1 MKNKNNRNYL
11 IFYKIL
17 RPIARIFLRFGI
29 GYREYCELSKTAF
42 IAVAAEDFG
51 VHGRP
56 TNASRIAAM
65 TGLTRKE
72 VGRIRKKIERGEE
85 LRVDHRSPTKEVLA
99 AWQSVDE
106 YRDQQGQPK
115 PLPVSGERGS
125 FEALIRQFAGDIP
138 QGAMRKEL
146 QRINAIEMTG
156 DRIRVH
162 PEWRARVEADWK
174 LAAERLEELH
184 EPLASAA
191 RSVSR

>member
-1 MKNKNNRNYL
+1 MKNKNIRNYL

-85 LRVDHRSPTKEVLA
+85 LSVDHRSSTNEVLA

-106 YRDQQGQPK
+106 FCDQQGQPK

-125 FEALIRQFAGDIP
+125 LEALIRQFAGDIP

-156 DRIRVH
+156 DRVRLH
-162 PEWRARVEADWK
+162 PEWRATVEADWQ

-184 EPLASAA
+184 EQLSSAA